1 MNNSCSLLV
10 YRWPQPETIHRPHIW
25 NSIGSWGWENGT
37 EEIPTANGIVPRN
50 VARNNVRKYM
60 WHVVQALKSAS
71 FCVYVWAQ
79 RATKCRENSIHR
91 VHCTHVN
98 DPTYYRTQP
107 NCIFMPLNISLTERA
122 KCKTSYFRF
131 SWVGTIPFEFGYCYA
146 QWCRSIAASKY
157 AWIICSTEY
166 CIIWASSTLPSILRF
181 LWLWYATITGCSI
194 WMHTK
199 WDSNPMLHFECNFI
213 LILFIWNS
221 IQTGIVVQSV
231 KVSSRS
237 ALHFRCADSF
247 DKIME
252 YRWKLSWIN
261 LDSLWFCPFIVH

>member
-25 NSIGSWGWENGT
+25 NSIRSWGWENGT
-37 EEIPTANGIVPRN
+37 DEIPTANGIVPRN
-50 VARNNVRKYM
+50 LARNNVRKYM

-146 QWCRSIAASKY
+146 RWCRSIAASKY

-199 WDSNPMLHFECNFI
+199 WDSNPMLYTLSVISFWFCSFGI
-213 LILFIWNS
+213 QFKLVSLF
-221 IQTGIVVQSV
+221 
-231 KVSSRS
+231 KVSKLAAEAHFIFDVLIHSIRS
-237 ALHFRCADSF
+237 WNIDENRVES
-247 DKIME
+247 I
-252 YRWKLSWIN
+252 
-261 LDSLWFCPFIVH
+261 